1 MKTFHRGI
9 WAAAIIVLTPAARM
23 ELSTAE
29 PVLVEEE
36 GLRSNQFATEAAL
49 WVIFKIEAG
58 QMAAELAEAE
68 EIREFAERMVAD
80 QRQEAL
86 ALTRAANASAIE
98 ADALERLQTHHP
110 HASTEGPGTVSDRNF
125 LRARAATE
133 DEPGSQSRTG
143 SPEAPGS
150 AAWSATQAGQMIE
163 GRLERLRDV
172 QGDHFD
178 ASFVQ
183 QMREAH
189 EAELALYEEY
199 AGTPGRQPMRDYAET
214 RLDELRSWAERAT
227 ALGAD

>member
-1 MKTFHRGI
+1 MKTFHKGI
-9 WAAAIIVLTPAARM
+9 FAAAIIVATPAARM
-23 ELSTAE
+23 EPSASD

-49 WVIFKIEAG
+49 WVVFKIEAG
-58 QMAAELAEAE
+58 QMAAELAEAA
-68 EIREFAERMVAD
+68 EIRAFAEQMVAD

-110 HASTEGPGTVSDRNF
+110 DASAEGPGTVSDRNV
-125 LRARAATE
+125 LRAREATQ
-133 DEPGSQSRTG
+133 DAPGSQSRTG

-163 GRLERLRDV
+163 RRLEQLRDV
-172 QGDHFD
+172 PDGQFD

-189 EAELALYEEY
+189 EAELALYEAY
-199 AGTPGRQPMRDYAET
+199 AGTPGRQPMRDYAES
-214 RLDELRSWAERAT
+214 RLADIRSSAERAS
-227 ALGAD
+227 ALDAN